1 MNLTICPDIIH
12 ATTIP
17 VISLTQAYYSKAK
30 LQFPQ
35 IFPKNK
41 TRTLSSDNINLFN
54 NTKLNINASF
64 SPKFPT
70 FIHSFSSSPSKS
82 HLFHHQS
89 YSSSLSD
96 TDFLPDKTRDAWKSV
111 IEKVEEACDE
121 FSAYA
126 KTVLDTNPYLCN
138 VIIPVGGTLTAALI
152 AWIVMPR
159 MLRKLH
165 KCSMQSPAKI
175 FLEGSISDEQIPY
188 EKSFWGS
195 LEDPVRYLVTF
206 MAFSQM

>member
-1 MNLTICPDIIH
+1 MDLTICPDIIH

-30 LQFPQ
+30 LHFPE
-35 IFPKNK
+35 IFLKNK
-41 TRTLSSDNINLFN
+41 TRTISSEYINLFN
-54 NTKLNINASF
+54 NTKSNINASF
-64 SPKFPT
+64 SLR
-70 FIHSFSSSPSKS
+70 IS

-165 KCSMQSPAKI
+165 KYSMQSPAKI